1 MMKSTK
7 MRFAATKVLPTA
19 NDVFLM
25 SGTQIPGF
33 NSTGIDGNVEYNLS
47 DLSPRPTSIASNALT
62 SFYNLTGLTSNAELT
77 GLFPNSLPATLE
89 SFKLRLSGGKN
100 YKLSLDFNI

>member
-1 MMKSTK
+1 
-7 MRFAATKVLPTA
+7 MRFAATKVLPTV

-25 SGTQIPGF
+25 SGTQITGF
-33 NSTGIDGNVEYNLS
+33 NSTGIDGYVAY
-47 DLSPRPTSIASNALT
+47 DLNDMSLKPTSIASNALT

-89 SFKLRLSGGKN
+89 SFKLRLSNGKN
-100 YKLSLDFNI
+100 YKLSLDLNI

>member
-1 MMKSTK
+1 

-25 SGTQIPGF
+25 SGTQITGF
-33 NSTGIDGNVEYNLS
+33 NSTGIDGNVEYDLS
-47 DLSPRPTSIASNALT
+47 ALSPRPTSIASNALS
-62 SFYNLTGLTSNAELT
+62 SFYNLTGLTSNVELT

-89 SFKLRLSGGKN
+89 SFKLRLSNGKSYN
-100 YKLSLDFNI
+100 LSLDFNI